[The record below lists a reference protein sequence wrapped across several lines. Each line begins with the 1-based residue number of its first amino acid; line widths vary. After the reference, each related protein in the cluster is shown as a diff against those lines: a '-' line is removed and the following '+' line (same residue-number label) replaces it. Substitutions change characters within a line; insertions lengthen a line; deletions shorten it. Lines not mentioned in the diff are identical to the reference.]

1 MSRDDLRSATARE
14 LLKEIGSRLRET
26 HSDPGG
32 FIWSRLFPDIQY
44 EASNQEHRNLA
55 ETSSDWLEA
64 ELSLHHRSL
73 NADRPFGVDD
83 ATSML
88 RARVN
93 YIEKSITHPKRGHS
107 GSRRN
112 DN

>member
-1 MSRDDLRSATARE
+1 MSRDELRSATARE
-14 LLKEIGSRLRET
+14 LLQEISSRLRET

-32 FIWSRLFPDIQY
+32 FIWSRLFPDIQH
-44 EASNQEHRNLA
+44 EPSNQEHRKLVEA
-55 ETSSDWLEA
+55 ASDWLEA

-73 NADRPFGVDD
+73 NADRPFGISD

-93 YIEKSITHPKRGHS
+93 YIEKSMAHPKRGHS
-107 GSRRN
+107 GSGRN
-112 DN
+112 DG